1 MMDVVVI
8 EVKLGLLVNIEENV
22 KLVPVVDIS
31 MISQNLIKIFFLNL
45 REIKLNLELHQNK
58 KARSILL

>member
-31 MISQNLIKIFFLNL
+31 MISQNLIK
-45 REIKLNLELHQNK
+45 
-58 KARSILL
+58 